1 MKLYTGLGPNPRV
14 VRLFMAEK
22 GITLPL
28 VTVDIMAAENRG
40 PAHTARNP
48 AGQLPTLELD
58 DGSMLA
64 EITAICEYLE
74 EKHPAPAL
82 IGATPE
88 ERANVRM
95 WTRRVDLNVC
105 EPMTNGFRF
114 AEGLGL
120 FKDRVHCIPA
130 AADDLKKI
138 ARDRLTW
145 LDGLIAGRDFIAGPK
160 ISLADILLFSF
171 LEFGAQVGQ
180 PLDPANKNLT
190 AWYARVAARPSVTA
204 AS

>member
-14 VRLFMAEK
+14 VHLFLAEK
-22 GITLPL
+22 GAEIPR
-28 VTVDIMAAENRG
+28 VVVDIMAAENRG
-40 PAHTARNP
+40 PAHVARNP

-74 EKHPAPAL
+74 EKYPTPDL

-88 ERANVRM
+88 ERAAVRM
-95 WTRRVDLNVC
+95 WTRRIDLNVC
-105 EPMTNGFRF
+105 EPLTNGFRF

-120 FKDRVHCIPA
+120 FKDRLHCIPA

-138 ARDRLTW
+138 ARDKLAW
-145 LDGLIAGRDFIAGPK
+145 IDGLIAGRDYIAGSK
-160 ISLADILLFSF
+160 FSLADILLFAF

-180 PLDPANKNLT
+180 PLDPANANLT
-190 AWYARVAARPSVTA
+190 AWYARVKARPSIA
-204 AS
+204 AAG

>member
-22 GITLPL
+22 GIEIPL
-28 VTVDIMAAENRG
+28 VVVDIMAAENRG

-64 EITAICEYLE
+64 EITVICEYLE
-74 EKHPAPAL
+74 EKHPTPSL

-95 WTRRVDLNVC
+95 WTRRVDLNIC
-105 EPMTNGFRF
+105 EPMTNGFRY
-114 AEGLGL
+114 AEGLPL
-120 FKDRVHCIPA
+120 FKERLHCIPA

-138 ARDRLTW
+138 ARDKLAW

-160 ISLADILLFSF
+160 ISLADILLFAF

-180 PLDPANKNLT
+180 GLDPANKNLT
-190 AWYARVAARPSVTA
+190 AWYARMAARPSVKA
-204 AS
+204 AA

>member
-22 GITLPL
+22 GVTLPL
-28 VTVDIMAAENRG
+28 VTVDIMANENRG

-58 DGSMLA
+58 DGTMLA

-74 EKHPAPAL
+74 EKRPAPAL

-95 WTRRVDLNVC
+95 WTRRVDLNIC

-114 AEGLGL
+114 AEGLPL
-120 FKDRVHCIPA
+120 FKDRLHCIPA
-130 AADDLKKI
+130 AADDLKQI
-138 ARDRLTW
+138 ARSRLAW

-160 ISLADILLFSF
+160 ISLADIMLFSF

-180 PLDPANKNLT
+180 PLDPANRNLA
-190 AWYARVAARPSVTA
+190 AWYARMAARPSVTA
-204 AS
+204 AA